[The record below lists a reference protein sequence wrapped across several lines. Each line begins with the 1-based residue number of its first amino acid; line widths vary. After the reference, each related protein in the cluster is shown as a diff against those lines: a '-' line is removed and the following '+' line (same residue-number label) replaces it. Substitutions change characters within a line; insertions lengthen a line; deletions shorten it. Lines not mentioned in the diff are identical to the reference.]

1 MVFELVT
8 IFPEIFDSYVS
19 ESILGRAIKKRLIKV
34 RVHNLRRFSPD
45 TKHHKVDDRPYGG
58 GPGMVMG
65 VPAFWKS
72 IQEITMLKVPV
83 STLGARKKNP
93 RRRVLMTS
101 AKGKI
106 VTQADFKRWT
116 NYDQLIIL
124 CGRYEGI
131 DERVTKF
138 VDEEISIG
146 PYVLTGGELAAAVI
160 VDGVSRLLPGVLG
173 KDESSTEESHSAVG
187 VLEYPQYTR
196 PDIFSPKRGIKW
208 SVPTVLKTG
217 NHKLIS
223 EWRTTHSKRATT
235 P

>member
-8 IFPEIFDSYVS
+8 IFPEIFDSYIS
-19 ESILGRAIKKRLIKV
+19 ESILGRAVKKRLIKI
-34 RVHNLRRFSPD
+34 RIHNLRRFSPD
-45 TKHHKVDDRPYGG
+45 KKHHKVDDRPYGG

-72 IQEITMLKVPV
+72 VQHLTKLNVPIIH
-83 STLGARKKNP
+83 GARRKTA

-101 AKGKI
+101 AKGTP
-106 VTQADFKRWT
+106 VTQADFKRWSG
-116 NYDQLIIL
+116 YDQLIIL

-131 DERVTKF
+131 DDRVTKF

-146 PYVLTGGELAAAVI
+146 SYVLTGGELPAAVV

-173 KDESSTEESHSAVG
+173 TDESSTEESHSAIG

-196 PDIFSPKRGIKW
+196 PDTFSPKRGIRW
-208 SVPTVLKTG
+208 SVPAVLKTG

-223 EWRTTHSKRATT
+223 EWRKQHSKRVTT
-235 P
+235 E